1 MEQKSKGL
9 NIRVANMAFGGWTP
23 PVSDVA
29 TDPLAIACKSLSDAG
44 ILLVAAAGNEGQ
56 NIASA
61 GGGYKGNTIYPAAF
75 AFPEMVT
82 VAAITQ
88 NGALAK
94 SSNFGSSVDIAAPG
108 YEVKSTALGGTY
120 GSLNG
125 TSVASAHVAGAAA
138 LLAAASP
145 ELTAGQIKT
154 RLLEYAA
161 GHQTLSGKV
170 ASGGSLNIGA
180 AIKNERGSLKVLIE
194 GPASARWSLNG
205 NGSYPSGQVL
215 TDLPAGKHTVSFSD
229 ANLWK
234 KPANI
239 AVTIT
244 SDPQAEATGKY
255 RQQNASI
262 WVTIEG
268 PEEARW
274 SLNKKGEY
282 TSDQTLGKAAGKRTV
297 SFSEVPGWDAPAPQS
312 VTVPRNAPLAVSG
325 VYTRQ
330 TGSVTVTFEGPAEAR
345 WSLDG
350 QGSYTSGET
359 VENVP
364 VGNRTVSFSKVTNW
378 DTPQN
383 AVVLVAKG
391 ASVAAEG
398 KYIHQVGSIKV
409 TLEGPKEASWN
420 VNGRGLF
427 ASGETASNIPV
438 GEHTIAFS
446 AVQDWDHP
454 SAVPVTVVRDETVE
468 ISRVYSKH
476 LGSLSV
482 TIKGPSD
489 ARCSL
494 DGIDGMFES
503 GAVRADL
510 PVGEYAVVFKDV
522 ANWYAPEKMNVTV
535 VKDEVAQ
542 REASYAEHRGSVI
555 VEIDGPSEAR
565 WSLDGE
571 GSYASG
577 ESAKDVVV
585 GKRTVSFSAIDDW
598 DKPADGTVEV
608 TKDAEAAFKGAYTQH
623 KGSLQ
628 VVMTDGPAGARWSL
642 NGKGSYKDG
651 ETVKD
656 LVVGEYSVSFFD
668 LADWDEPAE
677 QTVKVSKNAVAKLE
691 VELVQHKGSVQ
702 VVLFGPE
709 EARWSVDGKGS
720 YASGETVKDLI
731 VGTYRLSFS
740 QVDGWDAP
748 REMRITVAKDT
759 LAKTEPGYTR
769 HLGSVTVTIDGP
781 AEARWSLDGQ
791 GSYENGQSVEKVVVG
806 EHTVSFS
813 DIVDWDTPADQTVS
827 VTKDAVST
835 IAGSY
840 KQHKGSVKITIK
852 GPEEARWSLNGEGS
866 YASDAVVEDLV
877 VGEYAVTFS
886 KIAGWDRPREQKLVV
901 GKDATATFE
910 GTYTQHVGAVAVYI
924 EGPSEA
930 LWKISGIEESH
941 AGGEAAKDLPV
952 GEYTVSFSDADGW
965 EKPEDQPVTVFRNVT
980 AMATGSYTRHVGSV
994 STVIEGP
1001 ENALWKLNGEGN
1013 YSSGEVVQ
1021 GLPVG

>member
-1 MEQKSKGL
+1 
-9 NIRVANMAFGGWTP
+9 MAFGGWTP
-23 PVSDVA
+23 PASDVA
-29 TDPLAIACKSLSDAG
+29 ADPLAIACKSLSDAG

-56 NIASA
+56 NIARA

-94 SSNFGSSVDIAAPG
+94 FSNFGSSVDIAAPG
-108 YEVKSTALGGTY
+108 YEVKSTALGGAY
-120 GSLNG
+120 ASRNG

-194 GPASARWSLNG
+194 GPASARWTLNG

-239 AVTIT
+239 AVSIT
-244 SDPQAEATGKY
+244 SDSQAEATGKY

-350 QGSYTSGET
+350 QGSYSSGET

-364 VGNRTVSFSKVTNW
+364 VGNRTVSFAKIEDW
-378 DTPQN
+378 DTPQDV
-383 AVVLVAKG
+383 VVLVSKG

-454 SAVPVTVVRDETVE
+454 AAVPVTVVRDETVE
-468 ISRVYSKH
+468 ISRAYSKH
-476 LGSLSV
+476 LGSVSV

-489 ARCSL
+489 ARWSL

-522 ANWYAPEKMNVTV
+522 ENWYAPEKMNVTV

-555 VEIDGPSEAR
+555 VEIDGPAEAR

-585 GKRTVSFSAIDDW
+585 GK
-598 DKPADGTVEV
+598 
-608 TKDAEAAFKGAYTQH
+608 
-623 KGSLQ
+623 
-628 VVMTDGPAGARWSL
+628 
-642 NGKGSYKDG
+642 
-651 ETVKD
+651 
-656 LVVGEYSVSFFD
+656 
-668 LADWDEPAE
+668 
-677 QTVKVSKNAVAKLE
+677 
-691 VELVQHKGSVQ
+691 
-702 VVLFGPE
+702 
-709 EARWSVDGKGS
+709 
-720 YASGETVKDLI
+720 
-731 VGTYRLSFS
+731 
-740 QVDGWDAP
+740 
-748 REMRITVAKDT
+748 
-759 LAKTEPGYTR
+759 
-769 HLGSVTVTIDGP
+769 
-781 AEARWSLDGQ
+781 
-791 GSYENGQSVEKVVVG
+791 
-806 EHTVSFS
+806 HTVSFS
-813 DIVDWDTPADQTVS
+813 DIADWD
-827 VTKDAVST
+827 
-835 IAGSY
+835 
-840 KQHKGSVKITIK
+840 
-852 GPEEARWSLNGEGS
+852 
-866 YASDAVVEDLV
+866 
-877 VGEYAVTFS
+877 
-886 KIAGWDRPREQKLVV
+886 
-901 GKDATATFE
+901 
-910 GTYTQHVGAVAVYI
+910 
-924 EGPSEA
+924 
-930 LWKISGIEESH
+930 
-941 AGGEAAKDLPV
+941 
-952 GEYTVSFSDADGW
+952 
-965 EKPEDQPVTVFRNVT
+965 KP
-980 AMATGSYTRHVGSV
+980 
-994 STVIEGP
+994 
-1001 ENALWKLNGEGN
+1001 
-1013 YSSGEVVQ
+1013 
-1021 GLPVG
+1021 